1 VAFVIGAVVGV
12 VAGWFLAR
20 ATATAPARETAQAG
34 GEPVAP
40 RSLGGAIT
48 DFLKIA
54 GLLVVVGIVILVL
67 ATDIAHHH
75 S

>member
-1 VAFVIGAVVGV
+1 VAFLIGAIVGV

-20 ATATAPARETAQAG
+20 GTATAPARED
-34 GEPVAP
+34 GEPIVP
-40 RSLGGAIT
+40 RSMSGAVT

-54 GLLVVVGIVILVL
+54 GLLVVVGIVLLVM

-75 S
+75 P